1 MYSCLY
7 RTEHEALLVA
17 PCASL
22 APSLKQP
29 GPLVIATSQMVT
41 DKPSHYAASS
51 P

>member
-1 MYSCLY
+1 MYRSLH

-22 APSLKQP
+22 APALKQS

-41 DKPSHYAASS
+41 DKLSHYAASS